1 MTNLVFKLIAIRH
14 WSKKVPSVESEV
26 STNGKN
32 HNQIPYNVPPPQ
44 RTQTFT
50 KRLGLQNSWNTIMMN
65 SFKPWLHN
73 EKSLLIILYLTKMG
87 TCQGWWFKLVF
98 SVILIRKWW
107 LNVFLLDVVSVKRR
121 ARSVVRQNVVS
132 ETSVHVRIDE
142 KCVQPETNS
151 IKLFWL

>member
-98 SVILIRKWW
+98 SVILRAMMVKCFTTRCCFRKETCSKCRSSECRERD
-107 LNVFLLDVVSVKRR
+107 LRSCQNRR
-121 ARSVVRQNVVS
+121 KMCSAW
-132 ETSVHVRIDE
+132 DE
-142 KCVQPETNS
+142 
-151 IKLFWL
+151 

>member
-73 EKSLLIILYLTKMG
+73 DKSLLIILYLTKMG

-98 SVILIRKWW
+98 SVILRAMMVKCFPTRCCFRK
-107 LNVFLLDVVSVKRR
+107 
-121 ARSVVRQNVVS
+121 
-132 ETSVHVRIDE
+132 ETSSKCRSSECRERDLRSCQNRRKMCSAWDE
-142 KCVQPETNS
+142 
-151 IKLFWL
+151 